1 MVSKSK
7 LSNTDKKS
15 KVTGASFCWEC
26 ACVNGYLESFRNG
39 KRAMKYFFIALTLL
53 LSEAAFGQTKRPVW
67 TPQEREALI
76 EGLQSSQN
84 DLLREAQDLTQ
95 NQIRFKPDSAS
106 WSVAEVVEHLAIY
119 DELLYWDL
127 LNKQYSPE
135 MPEWVDKVKGL
146 DSIMIAYTDDP
157 VKLKAP
163 FIAQPLGRFPNG
175 KDVLGYFNRYRNE
188 LIKLIG
194 ETDTDFRM
202 HFVFRSKD
210 AGVWR
215 VRDLHQ
221 YTLLWIAHTQRHTNQ
236 VRRVKAHHNFP
247 K

>member
-1 MVSKSK
+1 
-7 LSNTDKKS
+7 
-15 KVTGASFCWEC
+15 
-26 ACVNGYLESFRNG
+26 
-39 KRAMKYFFIALTLL
+39 MKQLLFAFALL
-53 LSEAAFGQTKRPVW
+53 LSATSFAQTKSPLW
-67 TPQEREALI
+67 TKQERGILLD
-76 EGLQSSQN
+76 GLRSSQN
-84 DLLREAQDLTQ
+84 SLLDEVKSISNGQFH
-95 NQIRFKPDSAS
+95 FKPDSAT
-106 WSVAEVVEHLAIY
+106 WSIAEITEHLAIY

-135 MPEWVDKVKGL
+135 MPEWVGKVKGL
-146 DSIMIAYTDDP
+146 DSVMTAYTEDP
-157 VKLKAP
+157 MKLKAP

-175 KDVLGYFNRYRNE
+175 KDVVAYFNRYRNE
-188 LIKLIG
+188 MIKLIS
-194 ETDTDFRM
+194 ETDTDFRL

-236 VRRVKAHHNFP
+236 IKRVKAHQNYP

>member
-1 MVSKSK
+1 MKHFLIAFALLISAVSFAQTK
-7 LSNTDKKS
+7 NPAWT
-15 KVTGASFCWEC
+15 EQ
-26 ACVNGYLESFRNG
+26 ERQ
-39 KRAMKYFFIALTLL
+39 TLL
-53 LSEAAFGQTKRPVW
+53 
-67 TPQEREALI
+67 
-76 EGLQSSQN
+76 EGLQTSQN
-84 DLLREAQDLTQ
+84 NLLNEVKDLTKK
-95 NQIRFKPDSAS
+95 QISFKPDSTS
-106 WSVAEVVEHLAIY
+106 WSVAEIVEHLAVY

-135 MPEWVDKVKGL
+135 MPEWVEKVKGL

-157 VKLKAP
+157 AKLKAP
-163 FIAQPLGRFPNG
+163 FIAQPLGRFESQT
-175 KDVLGYFNRYRNE
+175 DLIAYFNRYRNE
-188 LIKLIG
+188 LVKLIR
-194 ETDTDFRM
+194 ETDTDFRL

-236 VRRVKAHHNFP
+236 VKRVKAHPNYP

>member
-1 MVSKSK
+1 
-7 LSNTDKKS
+7 
-15 KVTGASFCWEC
+15 
-26 ACVNGYLESFRNG
+26 
-39 KRAMKYFFIALTLL
+39 MKHILIVLTLL
-53 LSEAAFGQTKRPVW
+53 LSGTSFAQTKSPIW
-67 TPQEREALI
+67 TEQERQILL

-84 DLLREAQDLTQ
+84 DLLSEVNGLTKK
-95 NQIRFKPDSAS
+95 QIRFKPDSVG
-106 WSVAEVVEHLAIY
+106 WSVAEIIEHLAIY

-146 DSIMIAYTDDP
+146 DSVMTAYTDDP
-157 VKLKAP
+157 IKLKAP
-163 FIAQPLGRFPNG
+163 FIAQPLGRFENER
-175 KDVLGYFNRYRNE
+175 DLIAYFNRFRNE
-188 LIKLIG
+188 LIALIR
-194 ETDTDFRM
+194 ETKTDFRL

-215 VRDLHQ
+215 VRDLQQ

-236 VRRVKAHHNFP
+236 IKSVKAHQNYP

>member
-1 MVSKSK
+1 
-7 LSNTDKKS
+7 
-15 KVTGASFCWEC
+15 
-26 ACVNGYLESFRNG
+26 
-39 KRAMKYFFIALTLL
+39 MKHFVFLFTLL
-53 LSEAAFGQTKRPVW
+53 FSLTSFAQTKSPVW
-67 TPQEREALI
+67 TRQERQLLL

-84 DLLREAQDLTQ
+84 DLLNEVKSLTKK
-95 NQIRFKPDSAS
+95 QIRFKPDSTS
-106 WSVAEVVEHLAIY
+106 WSVAEVVEHLAVY

-135 MPEWVDKVKGL
+135 MPEWVEKVKGL
-146 DSIMIAYTDDP
+146 DSLMIAYTGDP
-157 VKLKAP
+157 IKMKAP
-163 FIAQPLGRFPNG
+163 FIAQPLGRFENE
-175 KDVLGYFNRYRNE
+175 KDLIAYFNRYRNE
-188 LIKLIG
+188 LIKLIK
-194 ETDTDFRM
+194 ETETDFRL

-236 VRRVKAHHNFP
+236 VRRVKANPNYP

>member
-1 MVSKSK
+1 LM
-7 LSNTDKKS
+7 N
-15 KVTGASFCWEC
+15 
-26 ACVNGYLESFRNG
+26 
-39 KRAMKYFFIALTLL
+39 
-53 LSEAAFGQTKRPVW
+53 
-67 TPQEREALI
+67 
-76 EGLQSSQN
+76 GLQSSQDN
-84 DLLREAQDLTQ
+84 LLNEVNGLTKQ
-95 NQIRFKPDSAS
+95 QIRFKSDSAS
-106 WSVAEVVEHLAIY
+106 WSIAEIVEHLAVY

-157 VKLKAP
+157 AKLKAP
-163 FIAQPLGRFPNG
+163 FIAQPLGRFEHE
-175 KDVLGYFNRYRNE
+175 KDLIGYFNRYRNE

-194 ETDTDFRM
+194 ETKTDFRL

-221 YTLLWIAHTQRHTNQ
+221 YTLLWIAHTQRHINQ
-236 VRRVKAHHNFP
+236 MKRVKAHHNFP
-247 K
+247 E